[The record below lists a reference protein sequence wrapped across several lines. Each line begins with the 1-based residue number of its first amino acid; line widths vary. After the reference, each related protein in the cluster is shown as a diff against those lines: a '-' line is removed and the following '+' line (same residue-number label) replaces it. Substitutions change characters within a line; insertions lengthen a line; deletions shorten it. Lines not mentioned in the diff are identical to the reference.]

1 MSDKA
6 DMSGIEWDKDWT
18 CCDVMIP
25 ANKKRCGKCHGW
37 RGGKRVASNKKQKT
51 PVPTMPAVAVT
62 EEAASTPSTQSTFES
77 LVVAPAPG
85 GSEATFESLVVA
97 PSLPPL
103 PVVQPADQQ
112 VGQQEYTTTEFI

>member
-1 MSDKA
+1 MSEDK
-6 DMSGIEWDKDWT
+6 SGIEWDKDWT
-18 CCDVMIP
+18 CCDVMVP

-62 EEAASTPSTQSTFES
+62 VEAAAATPSTQS
-77 LVVAPAPG
+77 
-85 GSEATFESLVVA
+85 EAFESLVVA

-103 PVVQPADQQ
+103 PVVQPVEQQ
-112 VGQQEYTTTEFI
+112 AGQPEYTTTEFI